1 MMVSWKKLFA
11 GHFFNLDH
19 AVLEIGICF
28 KSPSNIGDK
37 GEADSTPGS
46 GRSPGGGNGKP
57 LQHSC
62 LQNLMDRDSWAIVQ
76 RVSKSQTTLSMH
88 THTVVPEWNIFY

>member
-57 LQHSC
+57 LQRSC
-62 LQNLMDRDSWAIVQ
+62 LDNPMDRAVSGELQFIVWQ
-76 RVSKSQTTLSMH
+76 RVGCDS
-88 THTVVPEWNIFY
+88 THTGTHL